1 MKKLILPLVLGTM
14 IFTSC
19 EQKAEKAAAFDIEAV
34 KKDIEDWQV
43 NFEAIVKNKDSVG
56 FANLFAENGVRMA
69 PNSVS
74 VEGRANILK
83 SVVDPFKIIGTTN
96 LTLGDAMGDENTI
109 TTYGTYEHFTPD
121 GASLDKGKSEFQI
134 SLTGTNLPSIRLK
147 MEMYLPLSICVP
159 SVAFNT

>member
-34 KKDIEDWQV
+34 KKDVEDWQV
-43 NFEAIVKNKDSVG
+43 NFETIVKNKDSVG
-56 FANLFAENGVRMA
+56 FANLFAEDAVRMA
-69 PNSVS
+69 PNAVS
-74 VEGRANILK
+74 TEGRANIQK
-83 SVVDPFKIIGTTN
+83 SVVEPFKFIGTTN

-121 GASLDKGKSEFQI
+121 GTSLDKGKYMGVFKRVDGKLI
-134 SLTGTNLPSIRLK
+134 AIRDIWNSDLAPAAPAAPATK
-147 MEMYLPLSICVP
+147 
-159 SVAFNT
+159 